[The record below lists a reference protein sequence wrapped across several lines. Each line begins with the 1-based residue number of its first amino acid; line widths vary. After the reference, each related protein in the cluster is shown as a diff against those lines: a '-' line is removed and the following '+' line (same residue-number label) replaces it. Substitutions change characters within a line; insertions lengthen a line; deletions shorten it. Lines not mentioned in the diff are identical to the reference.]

1 MRMNVQ
7 KIALQKT
14 CGLTELLGEWFSICI
29 VRGGGIVNGKVYFG
43 WRGVFIGR
51 TVNFSLKKRLFFIH
65 LWSVRKYNHEGVFY
79 AIISIRK

>member
-29 VRGGGIVNGKVYFG
+29 VRGGGVVNEKVYFG
-43 WRGVFIGR
+43 WRGVF
-51 TVNFSLKKRLFFIH
+51 
-65 LWSVRKYNHEGVFY
+65 KYFLTNAAF
-79 AIISIRK
+79 